1 MKKLYQVLLI
11 GAMSCSL
18 FVSLASCGQA
28 SVQHR
33 ENGWY
38 LITDGQKDSLAST
51 PIVTVKDF
59 EALELDSDAFGMQV
73 IVGTISQRKQKA
85 WADATERAIGQRIGF
100 VFNDTVITDPMIN
113 ARIESGRFLISNPHR
128 YDLKGIYR
136 RLVAGDSVLLAD

>member
-1 MKKLYQVLLI
+1 MKKSYQILLI
-11 GAMSCSL
+11 WVLSCSL
-18 FVSLASCGQA
+18 LVSLASCGRA

-73 IVGTISQRKQKA
+73 IVGTISQWKQKA

-136 RLVAGDSVLLAD
+136 RLVAEDSVLLAD

>member
-1 MKKLYQVLLI
+1 MKKSYQILLI

-18 FVSLASCGQA
+18 LVSLVSCGRA

-85 WADATERAIGQRIGF
+85 WADATERAIGRRIGF